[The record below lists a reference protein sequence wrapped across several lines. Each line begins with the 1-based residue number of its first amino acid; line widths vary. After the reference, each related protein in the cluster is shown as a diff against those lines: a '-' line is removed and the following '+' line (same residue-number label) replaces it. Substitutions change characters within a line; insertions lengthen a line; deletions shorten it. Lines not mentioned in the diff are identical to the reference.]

1 MVIVMTKTDPQYLS
15 TKGSLFLSQLR
26 YVIGKLAETIKRYY
40 HDLSSSTQ
48 HLMILRDQRVSG
60 ANLDWYLVDWTQTT
74 NTIDYGI
81 KAVTENGEQTTVSL
95 ERIGRMPMPIDLL
108 VEYTDGTMES
118 FMCLTND
125 ELRESKS

>member
-1 MVIVMTKTDPQYLS
+1 
-15 TKGSLFLSQLR
+15 
-26 YVIGKLAETIKRYY
+26 
-40 HDLSSSTQ
+40 
-48 HLMILRDQRVSG
+48 
-60 ANLDWYLVDWTQTT
+60 LVDWTQTT

-118 FMCLTND
+118 FMCRY
-125 ELRESKS
+125 E